1 MYLNSLHKT
10 LKYSIFSDVLSQ
22 IKSLGPNIRQTFVRT
37 DYHSAQT
44 ILSWLEISKETNINV
59 KRMDFYDPQ
68 GSKGLCDQYSAII
81 KRHSRRYLN
90 EGHDHNV
97 TTAAEFDKA
106 YETKSSYQFPKVVA
120 VNFVNNL
127 LFDSTGVRFHRSWL
141 IGRGKTIS
149 WNGLNCQKKIPKIKF
164 VNVSSSSSQ
173 QWGQIQYRETEVS
186 KLEKVDE
193 REMISISLQLL
204 RQQQCSSL
212 PHIILPQGWALSKR
226 RKKNIRW
233 TPETAAGEVEPATDE
248 HGHLLFGADEFL
260 KLQQIR

>member
-97 TTAAEFDKA
+97 TTAAEFVKA
-106 YETKSSYQFPKVVA
+106 CKPNKNLKFLNASLYQMKLNHHI
-120 VNFVNNL
+120 NF
-127 LFDSTGVRFHRSWL
+127 
-141 IGRGKTIS
+141 
-149 WNGLNCQKKIPKIKF
+149 QKM
-164 VNVSSSSSQ
+164 Q
-173 QWGQIQYRETEVS
+173 LYQS